1 MKKNQLVI
9 AALILCVC
17 VNAGAQVQFGSW
29 GRVVVTP
36 LTFMGDRSSVSAATS
51 TWGDVPRIGFS
62 ANGTSP
68 SKNIGFNIDFDF
80 GVNIAANNA
89 PAIIGDNAKAWVKPL
104 GLVVPEQFN
113 MLKLTAGFFKEEELR
128 GRIGASEFASW
139 LVYRQSR
146 YWFEWGSPDEDYIF
160 RRFDAI
166 AGAYFKLEPLKWWNS
181 EWNDLSI
188 HGAFGSTSLGSPANS
203 LRATLNLLNNEDNN
217 TMGDSY
223 DENSGEYDGNR
234 NVNAADVYRA
244 MQIALGYRLP
254 NIGLFRAQFIGNNRN
269 VFRWAE
275 QGGGRANLERK
286 LMTGLNTNK
295 DADIIEMAF
304 LFDGIPGLKVD
315 VGTKIPLVYTSK
327 TEFLVYPRVVGSD
340 GVVRAE
346 RMNANKLEYTIQL
359 PYVAALG
366 LSWTPEF
373 YSALTITAR
382 TDVTFGGYIKSE
394 EDKVTINH
402 GAILDVWLMPSY
414 LITPNIKVG
423 IDFGIDIHMLD
434 RYIFNNAH
442 VEDSLTDVSKFID
455 FGIGPWLQLN
465 VGGGQVKVGV
475 VIMKPGS
482 ARYKMNSGLSY
493 YAISPILTGDTI
505 VSIPISFT
513 YSF

>member
-1 MKKNQLVI
+1 MKKIQLITAV
-9 AALILCVC
+9 LILCIC
-17 VNAGAQVQFGSW
+17 VNAGAQIQFSSW
-29 GRVVVTP
+29 GRAVITP
-36 LTFMGDRSSVSAATS
+36 VSFMGDRSAVSAATS

-62 ANGTSP
+62 ANGTAP
-68 SKNIGFNIDFDF
+68 TKNIGFNIDFDF

-104 GLVVPEQFN
+104 GLVLPEQFN

-146 YWFEWGSPDEDYIF
+146 YWFEWASPDEDFIF

-181 EWNDLSI
+181 AWNDLSI

-217 TMGDSY
+217 TIGDSY
-223 DENSGEYDGNR
+223 DENSGEYDGDR
-234 NVNAADVYRA
+234 RVNAANVYRA

-254 NIGLFRAQFIGNNRN
+254 NIGLLRVQFIGNNRN

-286 LMTGLNTNK
+286 LMTGLSTNK
-295 DADIIEMAF
+295 DADIIEAAF
-304 LFDGIPGLKVD
+304 LFDAVPGLKVD
-315 VGTKIPLVYTSK
+315 AGVKIPLAFTSK
-327 TEFLVYPRVVGSD
+327 AEFLVYPRVVGSD
-340 GVVRAE
+340 GVVKAE
-346 RMNANKLEYTIQL
+346 RTNANKREYTIQL

-366 LSWTPEF
+366 LSWTAQSH
-373 YSALTITAR
+373 SALNINAR
-382 TDVTFGGYIKSE
+382 VDATFGGSIKSE
-394 EDKVTINH
+394 EDKVSISH
-402 GAILDVWLMPSY
+402 GAILDLWLMPSY
-414 LITPNIKVG
+414 LITPNIKAG
-423 IDFGIDIHMLD
+423 IDFGIDIHMRD
-434 RYIFNNAH
+434 RYIFDEEL
-442 VEDSLTDVSKFID
+442 VESSLTDVGEFTD

-465 VGGGQVKVGV
+465 VGGGQVKIGV

-482 ARYKMNSGLSY
+482 VRYKMNSGLSY

-505 VSIPISFT
+505 VSVPISLT